1 MHKNTK
7 AKVKGAWNIIASF
20 SSHSLWTNTEI
31 KKEDFTM
38 GCNRI
43 QWILNTAQQ
52 QSSYVIS
59 KWALTALPFPKDVG
73 SFGANNCETLLILVM
88 HKSHLP
94 ISIRNGSNSLRK
106 KSNTAFNTFRYCLM
120 DSLFD
125 SWAQS
130 TATEQ
135 KKNVVF
141 LRISFCL
148 WGSIFLEHTTQ
159 QPTLSI
165 CKGKKD
171 AKQVKKSKN
180 FLSYLTDVLRW
191 QKVAI
196 YHNM

>member
-1 MHKNTK
+1 MQQNTMNTK
-7 AKVKGAWNIIASF
+7 HSTATILLCRLKVSINSTSIP
-20 SSHSLWTNTEI
+20 E
-31 KKEDFTM
+31 
-38 GCNRI
+38 RR
-43 QWILNTAQQ
+43 TA
-52 QSSYVIS
+52 
-59 KWALTALPFPKDVG
+59 G
-73 SFGANNCETLLILVM
+73 SFGANNCETLLILVT

-94 ISIRNGSNSLRK
+94 ISIRNGNNSLRK

-141 LRISFCL
+141 LHISFCL
-148 WGSIFLEHTTQ
+148 WGSIFSKHTTQ

-171 AKQVKKSKN
+171 TKQVEKSKN
-180 FLSYLTDVLRW
+180 F
-191 QKVAI
+191 
-196 YHNM
+196 

>member
-1 MHKNTK
+1 MRKNTK
-7 AKVKGAWNIIASF
+7 AKVKGAGNIIASF

-43 QWILNTAQQ
+43 QWILNIAQQ
-52 QSSYVIS
+52 QSSYVVS
-59 KWALTALPFPKDVG
+59 KWALTALPFPKGAG
-73 SFGANNCETLLILVM
+73 SFGANNCKTLLILVT
-88 HKSHLP
+88 HKSHLA
-94 ISIRNGSNSLRK
+94 ISIRHGNNSLCK

-141 LRISFCL
+141 LRIFV
-148 WGSIFLEHTTQ
+148 FEARFFRN
-159 QPTLSI
+159 TLRNSQLFPFVRE
-165 CKGKKD
+165 KKILSKLKK
-171 AKQVKKSKN
+171 ARTFQVI
-180 FLSYLTDVLRW
+180 W
-191 QKVAI
+191 Q
-196 YHNM
+196 M